1 MVRYVYGFAGGKSD
15 GNSSM
20 KQLLGGK
27 GAGLCEMTAWGLPV
41 PAGFVISTECCQ
53 LHEATDGKYND
64 DMRAQVMKGI
74 EEIEAARG
82 LKFGALDNPLLL
94 SVRSGAAVSMP
105 GMMDTVLNLGLRDD
119 VVAKWAAKGNEQFIW
134 DSYRRFIAMF
144 SNVVGQLDMEPFEHA
159 LQGIKDDMDKKSP
172 KKDGSKHTDQDITV
186 ASLKNLVKE
195 YKGFYSKQTGKT
207 FPEDPHEQL
216 WMAIKA
222 VFGSWNNARAIKYR
236 EMNNLKGLIGTAVTV
251 QSMVFGNFDNN
262 SATGVAFS
270 RDPSTGE
277 NSFYGE
283 YLINAQGEDVVAGI
297 RTPQQITLEGSR
309 KWAVRMGIDE
319 KDRASKFPSMEESMP
334 ACFKEFVQIKDMLE
348 KRYTDMQDMEFTIQ
362 EGKFYFLQS
371 RSGKRTA
378 LAAAQIAVDM
388 VQEKLISRE
397 EAVMRNDPSQV
408 TQLLLPS
415 FAPGATRKVLTKGL
429 PASPGAAVGQIVF
442 SAPDA
447 EAQAKKGKKV
457 VMVRLETS
465 PEDLVGM
472 ASADGILTAR
482 GGMTSHAAVVAR
494 GMGKCCIC
502 GCSDLVVNADSIA
515 IGDRT
520 FKEGDWISLDGTT
533 GEVLDG
539 QMQTVPATVSSGP
552 FGQILSWAREFRK
565 LGVRTNADTPKD
577 AAKALEFGAD
587 GIGLCR
593 TEHMFF
599 EGNRIDAVREMM
611 LAETEVERKEGL
623 KKILPFQ
630 RDDFTGL
637 FKAMESRPCTIRL
650 LDPPMHEFM
659 PHDRKTMEELAPK
672 IGKSADWIHSR
683 VESLQESNPML
694 GLRGVRLGI
703 LYPEIFETQVQA
715 LFEAA
720 CNVAAENKSVTLH
733 PEVMIPL
740 VGKTR
745 EYTLMK
751 ERTVEVA
758 EKILKSRGVTNVEY
772 KVGTMIEVPRAAL
785 TANEIGAEAEFF
797 SFGTNDLTQM
807 GCGFSRDDSGVFLKE
822 YVKLGIYDQDPFQ
835 VLDQEGVGQLVQMAV
850 QKGRSVRPGLK
861 CGICGEH
868 GGEPS
873 SVKFCHSI
881 GLDYVSCSPFRVPV
895 AILAAAQAAIADKS
909 APAAKSKL

>member
-1 MVRYVYGFAGGKSD
+1 MVQYVYPFADGKSE

-20 KQLLGGK
+20 KPLLGGK
-27 GAGLCEMTAWGLPV
+27 GAGLCEMTSWGLPI

-53 LHEATDGKYND
+53 LHIDTNGQYND
-64 DMRAQVMKGI
+64 SMRAEVMKGI
-74 EEIEAARG
+74 EAVEKARG

-119 VVAKWAAKGNEQFIW
+119 VVENWAKKGNDKFIW
-134 DSYRRFIAMF
+134 DSYRRFIAMY

-159 LQGIKDDMDKKSP
+159 LQNIKDDMDKKSP
-172 KKDGSKHTDQDITV
+172 KADGSKHTDQDIPV
-186 ASLKNLVKE
+186 SSLKSLVKE
-195 YKGFYSKQTGKT
+195 YKTFFQKQTGKT
-207 FPEDPHEQL
+207 FPSDPQEQL
-216 WMAIKA
+216 WSAIKA

-236 EMNNLKGLIGTAVTV
+236 EMNNLRGLIGTAVTV
-251 QSMVFGNFDNN
+251 QSMVYGNYDQN

-277 NSFYGE
+277 NAFYGE

-297 RTPQQITLEGSR
+297 RTPQQITIQGSR
-309 KWAVRMGIDE
+309 TWATRMGIAE
-319 KDRASKFPSMEESMP
+319 KDRATKFPSMEESMP
-334 ACFKEFVQIKDMLE
+334 ACFHEFVRIKDDLE

-378 LAAAQIAVDM
+378 LAAARTAVDM
-388 VQEKLISRE
+388 VNEGLITKE
-397 EAVMRNDPSQV
+397 EAIMRQDPTQTS
-408 TQLLLPS
+408 QLLLPS
-415 FAPGATRKVLTKGL
+415 FVPGASRKVLTKGL
-429 PASPGAAVGQIVF
+429 PASPGAAVGQVVF

-447 EAQAKKGKKV
+447 EAAAKQGKKAI
-457 VMVRLETS
+457 MVRLETS

-472 ASADGILTAR
+472 AAAQGILTAR

-502 GCSDLVVNADSIA
+502 GVSDLEVKTGEVVV
-515 IGDRT
+515 GGKV

-539 QMQTVPATVSSGP
+539 QMQTQDAQVSGGP
-552 FGQILSWAREFRK
+552 FAQVLEWAKEFKR

-577 AAKALEFGAD
+577 CAKALEFGAD

-611 LAETEVERKEGL
+611 LAETEADRKEGL

-630 RDDFTGL
+630 RDDFAGL
-637 FKAMESRPCTIRL
+637 LRALQSRPCTIRL

-659 PHDRKTMEELAPK
+659 PHDQSAIKDLAPK
-672 IGKSADWIHSR
+672 IGKDAKWITDR
-683 VESLQESNPML
+683 VESLAESNPML

-720 CNVAAENKSVTLH
+720 CDVAAENKGVTFH

-740 VGKTR
+740 VGKVK
-745 EYTLMK
+745 ELTLMK
-751 ERTVEVA
+751 ERTIAVA
-758 EKILKSRGVTNVEY
+758 DAILKSRGITNVEY
-772 KVGTMIEVPRAAL
+772 TVGTMIEVPRAAL
-785 TANEIGAEAEFF
+785 TADEIATQADFF

-807 GCGFSRDDSGVFLKE
+807 ACGFSRDDSG
-822 YVKLGIYDQDPFQ
+822 
-835 VLDQEGVGQLVQMAV
+835 
-850 QKGRSVRPGLK
+850 
-861 CGICGEH
+861 
-868 GGEPS
+868 
-873 SVKFCHSI
+873 
-881 GLDYVSCSPFRVPV
+881 CS
-895 AILAAAQAAIADKS
+895 
-909 APAAKSKL
+909 